1 MADMS
6 SRARI
11 FLKPKNAMQSGPA
24 QEWILEFAPQGR
36 READPLMGWIG
47 SSDTLAQLRLNFAS
61 KDEAVAYAERE
72 GIAYD
77 VEIPRVRR
85 VKPKS
90 YSDNFRF
97 GRAENWT
104 H

>member
-1 MADMS
+1 MA

-11 FLKPKNAMQSGPA
+11 YLKPKNAMQSGA
-24 QEWILEFAPQGR
+24 AGRDWMLEFEPSEKR
-36 READPLMGWIG
+36 RADPLMGWIG
-47 SSDTLAQLRLNFAS
+47 SGDTLGQLRMHFAT
-61 KDEAVAYAERE
+61 KEEAIAYAERE

-77 VEIPRVRR
+77 LEIPRERR

-90 YSDNFRF
+90 YSDNFKF